1 MRKEAGGAEGAPLLK
16 KVEPRRARP
25 FGEDGRAFAWRGGAR
40 LLSRLLS
47 LNPVGIVLL
56 VLGAV
61 LMLLGKAIPERWK
74 IPAKLVSLAL
84 AVAGATLC
92 FL

>member
-1 MRKEAGGAEGAPLLK
+1 M
-16 KVEPRRARP
+16 
-25 FGEDGRAFAWRGGAR
+25 
-40 LLSRLLS
+40 LSRLLS

-61 LMLLGKAIPERWK
+61 LLGKAIPERWK

>member
-1 MRKEAGGAEGAPLLK
+1 M
-16 KVEPRRARP
+16 
-25 FGEDGRAFAWRGGAR
+25 
-40 LLSRLLS
+40 LSRLLS

-74 IPAKLVSLAL
+74 IPAKLVSLVL

>member
-1 MRKEAGGAEGAPLLK
+1 M
-16 KVEPRRARP
+16 
-25 FGEDGRAFAWRGGAR
+25 
-40 LLSRLLS
+40 LSRLLS

-61 LMLLGKAIPERWK
+61 LMLLGKAIPESCK
-74 IPAKLVSLAL
+74 LPVQGAPPARRF
-84 AVAGATLC
+84 AGATLC